1 MKYFNIYIT
10 FAFIVKLIFIVL
22 ALTYI
27 FIKTKGKENSSL
39 AIKIKYWKERVEFI
53 FTILMA
59 ILLIY
64 LFSPRANR
72 TIMINHEAKLLLY
85 LFGFVL
91 LITAKWGEFIKESKW
106 FIYLQNSLEN
116 KSK

>member
-1 MKYFNIYIT
+1 MKYFDIYIT
-10 FAFIVKLIFIVL
+10 FTFTVKILFIVL

-27 FIKTKGKENSSL
+27 FIKVKGYEKTNT
-39 AIKIKYWKERVEFI
+39 AVKIKYWKEKVEFI

-59 ILLIY
+59 LLLIY

-72 TIMINHEAKLLLY
+72 TTMIDRETKILFY

-91 LITAKWGEFIKESKW
+91 LITAKWEDFFKESKD
-106 FIYLQNSLEN
+106 FIYFQKTLGS
-116 KSK
+116 

>member
-10 FAFIVKLIFIVL
+10 LIFLVKIVFITL

-27 FIKTKGKENSSL
+27 YLKAKGKEKTDL
-39 AIKIKYWKERVEFI
+39 ANKIKYWKERVEFI
-53 FTILMA
+53 FVFLMA
-59 ILLIY
+59 LLLIY

-72 TIMINHEAKLLLY
+72 SSLIDYETKILFY

-91 LITAKWGEFIKESKW
+91 LITAKWQTFFGESIWLSV
-106 FIYLQNSLEN
+106 LQDSIANR
-116 KSK
+116 